1 MDTILQLLDLLNKYS
16 SLFLVIATLI
26 YVVFTVKLAK
36 ETRKL
41 REVETSPLIGV
52 IANAI
57 GPTVFKLTIKNIGKA
72 PAYNLSF
79 LLDDKYFKF
88 FRYGFNHQISYFAP
102 EQEFSIL
109 TSGYKEL
116 KESEYEN
123 IPIKIKYFSK
133 DGLEILDTYVMEWQY
148 LDKVLLEED
157 TLHTIKKELEHITKE
172 LKNLNS
178 ITKDKKYL
186 VSTKLSILELEKN
199 EAYVQFIFSNGE
211 VFKID
216 NDHLATLELN
226 DVEKIYI
233 ENGDLIDYS
242 LGKRFLAEEIYAK
255 IK

>member
-1 MDTILQLLDLLNKYS
+1 MDILLQILDLLNKYS
-16 SLFLVIATLI
+16 SLILVVVTLV
-26 YVVFTVKLAK
+26 YVFFTIILAK

-57 GPTVFKLTIKNIGKA
+57 APTVFKLTIKNIGKA

-79 LLDDKYFKF
+79 FIDDKYLKF

-102 EQEFSIL
+102 DQEFSIL

-133 DGLEILDTYVMEWQY
+133 DGSEILDTYTMEWQY

-157 TLHTIKKELEHITKE
+157 TLHTIKKELEHITQE
-172 LKNLNS
+172 LKNLSS
-178 ITKDKKYL
+178 IAKDKKYL

-211 VFKID
+211 IFKIE
-216 NDHLATLELN
+216 NDKLIALELK
-226 DVEKIYI
+226 DIEKIRI